1 MRAHYARARAG
12 GRRAGA
18 DHVSLVPVSDG
29 ELILVAGALLAAGIA
44 ASLLAARVRLPG
56 LLIFLTVGMVIGS
69 DGTGWIDFGD
79 YELARTIG
87 IVSLALILFEGGLTA
102 GYEEIRPVLRPAIVL
117 ALGGTFLTAGVTGL
131 AAIWLFELS
140 TLEGLLLGSII
151 SSTDG
156 AAIFALLRGSTLRRP
171 VARTL
176 EGEAGLN
183 DPVAVLL
190 VIGFV
195 EWIEEPGFGLGDMAV
210 LFVMELGIGLV
221 AGLAVGWLAAKGLSR
236 VRLDSA
242 GLYPVA
248 TLATAALAFGL
259 AEALHGSGFLAAYLA
274 GLALGSA
281 RIPAKRTVTV
291 FHQGLAWVAQ
301 IGLFLALGL
310 LVFPSELGGVAL
322 KGTVLALVLVLVARP
337 LAAFASTAFDPFSA
351 ADRFILGWAGL
362 RGAVPVVLATFP
374 VIDGVPHSLEFFN
387 IVFFA
392 VVISTLLQ
400 GTTFEPLA
408 KRLGVTTSE
417 PALPRPLA
425 ETGTIRRLGAEIV
438 EYPVAPDDAVVGH
451 RVRELGLP
459 RDALLSVIVRGEEAV
474 LPRGSTRVEAGDRL
488 HVVVRSEVADRLAEV
503 VGRWSSGPLEGAEA
517 RARESVTGSSV
528 FTSRR
533 WEEERDGDP
542 AYPREILGVE
552 VRDRLRTRRDQRGAL
567 VSMTDGR
574 YAVTGPTLAVGGAR
588 QVQAYARRRLARE
601 TDDTARAWW
610 QEVIGAVAR

>member
-1 MRAHYARARAG
+1 M
-12 GRRAGA
+12 
-18 DHVSLVPVSDG
+18 PVSDG

-56 LLIFLTVGMVIGS
+56 LLLFLALGMVIGS
-69 DGTGWIDFGD
+69 DGTGWIDFQD

-87 IVSLALILFEGGLTA
+87 IVALALILFEGGLTA
-102 GYEEIRPVLRPAIVL
+102 GYDEIRPVLRPSIIL
-117 ALGGTFLTAGVTGL
+117 ALGGTFVTAGVTGL
-131 AAIWLFELS
+131 AAIWLFDLS

-195 EWIEEPGFGLGDMAV
+195 EWIQEPAFGLGDMAV
-210 LFVMELGIGLV
+210 LFAMELGIGLV
-221 AGLAVGWLAAKGLSR
+221 AGLAVGWLAAMGLSR

-248 TLATAALAFGL
+248 TLATVALAFGL
-259 AEALHGSGFLAAYLA
+259 AETLHGSGFLASYLA

-291 FHQGLAWVAQ
+291 FHQGVAWVAQ

-310 LVFPSELGGVAL
+310 LVFPSELGGVAV

-351 ADRFILGWAGL
+351 ADRFVLGWAGL

-374 VIDGVPHSLEFFN
+374 VIDNVPHSLEFFN

-417 PALPRPLA
+417 PALPQPLA

-488 HVVVRSEVADRLAEV
+488 HVVVRSEVADRLDEV
-503 VGRWSSGPLEGAEA
+503 VRRWSSGPLEGAEV

-528 FTSRR
+528 FMSRR
-533 WEEERDGDP
+533 WEKERDGDP
-542 AYPREILGVE
+542 AYPREVLGVE

-610 QEVIGAVAR
+610 QEVIGALAR